1 MPVKELLKKMINEN
15 PIIVSLKNMPP
26 GDIYLLG
33 PKPYVLRGFNYYRQ
47 GRVQRFE
54 WNEDKSVLLA
64 RVKGS
69 KAYTISIRLEAGDMK
84 YYCSCPAWDRT
95 DNCKHVVCVVATIK
109 NLINADH
116 FKENSIIAP
125 HRKDLRRSLL
135 LLKDSQPEID
145 EAVPAIKRKLAAGYS
160 LVLKRDHSYFSAI
173 ATVYKGEQKAT
184 GRAAL
189 MPEEL
194 RPFAT
199 GSPDYYYFRYVNKIS
214 ILEYLMEY
222 GDIHPLFL
230 KKDDEMIPLRWHEG
244 VLCRPIIKFNAT
256 TSEVGASIC
265 YFPNDD
271 SGPWLKPYRLN
282 NSIVINLEDAGIGF
296 MQEGEDL
303 KLWQSVAKTFE
314 AAKPQRQSSKEG
326 VRDKDLPSAI
336 PLEVFRDL
344 HFSIKGRKKIWLE
357 RFMFEAEGHRA
368 DFENGS
374 YSCQMRIEMNEEEGV
389 ATLCALRDIN
399 GRIVRTNSS
408 FFKLLL
414 MMESGRFELSAPMKA
429 KKRRKA
435 VIDAFMKLLS
445 AGTKTE
451 MEKIVKEALSNGDF
465 RKRTVRSEAKSCLV
479 DAFGSI
485 KEDLASIDFDGQK
498 WIITDNICSLEAPL
512 YTIPYSLF
520 GVDIFNGMKVHSEMK
535 VGAKALYA
543 SLPALHEALKGEG
556 IPLYFKGK
564 LVVASQW
571 DFSFDA
577 GNRSDESIDWFEI
590 KPEISCDGKLL
601 DEEAWQRALNHSGVV
616 EGEETVE
623 VLSSNTQKVLSAIGK
638 VYGGGS
644 RKAEEREIVSV
655 PRLQI
660 LDWVELRK
668 LGVKVKLS
676 TDDEAL
682 IKRLTGFEKIR
693 EKPLP
698 EKLNAKLRHYQKE
711 GYYWL
716 AFLYE
721 HRFGA
726 CLADDMGLGKTLQ
739 SITLLAAIKE
749 GKVLAP
755 GAPIKDNKGRP
766 QLIVVPPS
774 LLFNWESEINK
785 FYPSLS
791 VYSYAGA
798 DRVAAFQNHDV
809 ILTTYGV
816 VRRDIEILE
825 KTLFDVIIFDEAQ
838 AVKNIYASTTGAV
851 RQLRGYFKLV
861 VTGTPMENHLGE
873 YFSSLDL
880 ALPGLL
886 GEYDQFKKY
895 LKADASA
902 NLDII
907 VKRTRPFVLRRT
919 KEKILKELPSKTE
932 TDIYL
937 ELTGKQKAL
946 YQKTVEMIKSDISAA
961 YASKNAAQASIV
973 ALTAILKLRQLCIS
987 PRLIDPAADEKSP
1000 KIEFLCSKLR
1010 ELIDEDHSSLVFS
1023 QFTSFLDILE
1033 EELIREKIPY
1043 CRLDGSTPT
1052 VKRRKLV
1059 EGFQDSKTP
1068 LVFLLSLKAG
1078 GQGLTLTKAS
1088 YVFHLDPWWNPAVEN
1103 QASDRAH
1110 RIGQKNKVTITRLL
1124 MHHTIEEKMMVL
1136 KEKKMAL
1143 FNAIMDDSKKP
1154 KKGSSISKE
1163 DFEFLLG

>member
-1 MPVKELLKKMINEN
+1 MTNEN
-15 PIIVSLKNMPP
+15 RIIEALRNLPP
-26 GDIYLLG
+26 GDIYLLS

-47 GRVQRFE
+47 GSVQRFE
-54 WNEDKSVLLA
+54 WNEEKSVLLA

-69 KAYTISIRLEAGDMK
+69 KSYTISIRVEDENLN
-84 YYCSCPAWDRT
+84 YYCSCPAWNKRK
-95 DNCKHVVCVVATIK
+95 NCKHVVCVVACIK

-116 FKENSIIAP
+116 FKGNSIIAP
-125 HRKDLRRSLL
+125 HRRDLRRSLL
-135 LLKDSQPEID
+135 LTKETRPEIE
-145 EAVPAIKRKLAAGYS
+145 EAPPVMKRRLATGYS

-173 ATVYKGEQKAT
+173 ATVYKGEKKAS

-199 GSPDYYYFRYVNKIS
+199 ASPDYYYFRYINKIS

-222 GDIHPLFL
+222 GDTHPLFL
-230 KKDDEMIPLRWHEG
+230 KKDDEMIALKWDEG
-244 VLCRPIIKFNAT
+244 IHCRPIIKFNAT
-256 TSEVGASIC
+256 TSDVSASIC
-265 YFPNDD
+265 YFSDNDPK
-271 SGPWLKPYRLN
+271 PWLKPYRLN
-282 NSIVINLEDAGIGF
+282 NSIVINLESAEIGF
-296 MQEGEDL
+296 MQEGDDL
-303 KLWQSVAKTFE
+303 KLWQSVSKTFE
-314 AAKPQRQSSKEG
+314 AARVHELDQKAG
-326 VRDKDLPSAI
+326 GRDKDLPFTI
-336 PLEVFRDL
+336 PLETFRSL
-344 HFSIKGRKKIWLE
+344 HFSVKGKKKNWLE
-357 RFMFEAEGHRA
+357 RFIFEADGNRS

-374 YSCQMRIEMNEEEGV
+374 YSCQMKIEMNEEESV
-389 ATLCALRDIN
+389 ATLCALRGIN
-399 GRIVRTNSS
+399 GRSAQTNSS
-408 FFKLLL
+408 FFKLL
-414 MMESGRFELSAPMKA
+414 MIMESGRYNLSASMKA
-429 KKRRKA
+429 KKRRKV
-435 VIDAFMKLLS
+435 VIDAFMRLLS

-451 MEKIVKEALSNGDF
+451 MERITKEALSNGDF
-465 RKRTVRSEAKSCLV
+465 GKRTVRAEAKSCLN
-479 DAFGSI
+479 DAFNSI
-485 KEDLASIDFDGQK
+485 KDELSSIDFDGKK
-498 WIITDNICSLEAPL
+498 WIITDNNCSLEAPL
-512 YTIPYSLF
+512 YTIPYKIF
-520 GVDIFNGMKVHSEMK
+520 GTDIFNGMKRHSEMK

-543 SLPALHEALKGEG
+543 SLPVLHEALKGEG

-564 LVVASQW
+564 LVVTSEW

-577 GNRSDESIDWFEI
+577 GSRAEGIDWFEI

-601 DEEAWQRALNHSGVV
+601 DEEAWQKALSHSGVV

-623 VLSSNTQKVLSAIGK
+623 VLSRNTQKVLSAIGK
-638 VYGGGS
+638 VYGDNVS
-644 RKAEEREIVSV
+644 RKQAEREIVSV

-668 LGVKVKLS
+668 LGVKIRLS
-676 TDDEAL
+676 AEDEAL
-682 IKRLTGFEKIR
+682 IKRLTGFEKIK
-693 EKPLP
+693 EIPLP
-698 EKLNAKLRHYQKE
+698 GKLNAKLRHYQKE

-755 GAPIKDNKGRP
+755 GSRAGNKKGGP
-766 QLIVVPPS
+766 QLIVMPPS
-774 LLFNWESEINK
+774 LLFNWESEIKK
-785 FYPSLS
+785 FYPSLT

-798 DRVAAFQNHDV
+798 DRKAVFHNYDV

-816 VRRDIEILE
+816 VRRDMETLE

-851 RQLRGYFKLV
+851 RKLRGYFKLV

-886 GEYDQFKKY
+886 GEYEQFKKY

-907 VKRTRPFVLRRT
+907 VQRTRPFVLRRT
-919 KEKILKELPSKTE
+919 KEKILKELPVKTE

-937 ELTGKQKAL
+937 ELTGKQKVL

-961 YASKNAAQASIV
+961 YANRNAAQASIV

-987 PRLIDPAADEKSP
+987 PRLIDPSAEEKSP

-1010 ELIDEDHSSLVFS
+1010 ELVDEGHSSLVFS

-1052 VKRRKLV
+1052 AKRRKLV
-1059 EGFQDSKTP
+1059 ENFQNSETP

-1154 KKGSSISKE
+1154 KKGSAISKE

>member
-1 MPVKELLKKMINEN
+1 MTKN
-15 PIIVSLKNMPP
+15 PIIEMLTDMPP
-26 GDIYLLG
+26 GDIYLLAS
-33 PKPYVLRGFNYYRQ
+33 KIYVMRGFNYYKD
-47 GRVQRFE
+47 GRLERLE
-54 WNEDKSVLLA
+54 WNEQKSVLLA
-64 RVKGS
+64 RVKDT
-69 KAYTISIRLEAGDMK
+69 KVYTVSVRIEGANLN
-84 YYCSCPAWDRT
+84 YYCSCPVWKADG
-95 DNCKHVVCVVATIK
+95 NCKHVVCVVATIK
-109 NLINADH
+109 NLISREH

-125 HRKDLRRSLL
+125 HRRELRKSLL
-135 LLKDSQPEID
+135 FLDNNQSEIK
-145 EAVPAIKRKLAAGYS
+145 ETPPAIKRKLAAGYS
-160 LVLKRDHSYFSAI
+160 LVLKRDQSYFSAI
-173 ATVYKGEQKAT
+173 ATVYKGEKKASE
-184 GRAAL
+184 RAAL

-199 GSPDYYYFRYVNKIS
+199 GSPDYYYFRYINKKS
-214 ILEYLMEY
+214 ILAYLIEY
-222 GDIHPLFL
+222 GDIHPVFL
-230 KKDDEMIPLRWHEG
+230 KKDDEMIALNWDEG
-244 VLCRPIIKFNAT
+244 IHCKPIIKFNAT
-256 TSEVGASIC
+256 SSEVSASTC
-265 YFPNDD
+265 YFPNDE
-271 SGPWLKPYRLN
+271 SSPWLKPYRLN
-282 NSIVINLEDAGIGF
+282 NSIVIDLEKSEIGF
-296 MQEGEDL
+296 MPEGEDL

-314 AAKPQRQSSKEG
+314 TVRPGRTISESSN
-326 VRDKDLPSAI
+326 RNKDLPLTI
-336 PLEVFRDL
+336 PLEAFRKL
-344 HFSIKGRKKIWLE
+344 NFRIKGNKENWLH
-357 RFMFEAEGHRA
+357 RFTFEADGNKTSLKNA
-368 DFENGS
+368 D
-374 YSCQMRIEMNEEEGV
+374 YSCRMLIEMDEEKGR
-389 ATLCALRDIN
+389 ATLLALRDIN
-399 GRIVRTNSS
+399 GRAVQSNSS

-414 MMESGRFELSAPMKA
+414 IMESGRFDLSPAMKA
-429 KKRRKA
+429 RKRRN
-435 VIDAFMKLLS
+435 VIIEAFMKLLS
-445 AGTKTE
+445 ADTE
-451 MEKIVKEALSNGDF
+451 TGRDKIINAALSNGDF
-465 RKRTVRSEAKSCLV
+465 RKRSVRSEAKSYLI
-479 DAFGSI
+479 DAYTAL
-485 KEDLASIDFDGQK
+485 KEKSSSIDFDGK
-498 WIITDNICSLEAPL
+498 DWLITDNSSDLEAAL
-512 YTIPYSLF
+512 YTIPYKLF
-520 GVDIFNGMKVHSEMK
+520 GVDIFKDMESHSKMKISSK
-535 VGAKALYA
+535 TLYA
-543 SLPALHEALKGEG
+543 SLPILHEALKGEG

-564 LVVASQW
+564 LVVSSEW
-571 DFSFDA
+571 DFNFDA
-577 GNRSDESIDWFEI
+577 GSRDEEGIDWFEI
-590 KPEISCDGKLL
+590 KPEISCDGTIL
-601 DEEAWQRALNHSGVV
+601 DEQDWQKALNHSGLV

-638 VYGGGS
+638 VYGDS
-644 RKAEEREIVSV
+644 VATKKQEEKEIVSV

-676 TDDEAL
+676 TEDEAL
-682 IKRLTGFEKIR
+682 TKRLTGFEKIE
-693 EKPLP
+693 EKPIP
-698 EKLNAKLRHYQKE
+698 KKLNAKLRHYQKE

-726 CLADDMGLGKTLQ
+726 CLADDMGLGKTIQ

-755 GAPIKDNKGRP
+755 IGKEAAQIKDKKGAP

-774 LLFNWESEINK
+774 LLFNWESEIKK
-785 FYPSLS
+785 FYPSLT
-791 VYSYAGA
+791 VHTYAGV
-798 DRVAAFQNHDV
+798 DRVAAFHSHDV
-809 ILTTYGV
+809 ILTTYGI

-886 GEYDQFKKY
+886 GEYEQFKKY

-902 NLDII
+902 NLDMI

-919 KEKILKELPSKTE
+919 KEKILKELPVKTE

-946 YQKTVEMIKSDISAA
+946 YQKTVEMIKSDISDA
-961 YASKNAAQASIV
+961 YANKNAAQASIV

-987 PRLIDPAADEKSP
+987 PRLVDPAADAKSP
-1000 KIEFLCSKLR
+1000 KIEFLCSKLK
-1010 ELIDEDHSSLVFS
+1010 ELIDEEHSSLVFS

-1033 EELIREKIPY
+1033 EELVREKIPY

-1052 VKRRKLV
+1052 AKRRKLV
-1059 EGFQDSKTP
+1059 EAFQDSETP

>member
-1 MPVKELLKKMINEN
+1 MTNN
-15 PIIVSLKNMPP
+15 PIIEILTDMPP
-26 GDIYLLG
+26 GDIYLLAS
-33 PKPYVLRGFNYYRQ
+33 KAYVMRGFEYYKQ
-47 GRVQRFE
+47 GQLERLT
-54 WNEDKSVLLA
+54 WNDKKNVLLA
-64 RVKGS
+64 RVKGTRP
-69 KAYTISIRLEAGDMK
+69 YTVSISIKDDDLS
-84 YYCSCPAWDRT
+84 YYCSCPAWDRSG
-95 DNCKHVVCVVATIK
+95 NCKHVVAVVATIK
-109 NLINADH
+109 NLINSEH
-116 FKENSIIAP
+116 FKGNSIIAP
-125 HRKDLRRSLL
+125 HRRELRKSLL
-135 LLKDSQPEID
+135 SLDENQPEIK
-145 EAVPAIKRKLAAGYS
+145 EAPPVIKRKLAAGYS

-173 ATVYKGEQKAT
+173 ATVYKGEKKAS

-199 GSPDYYYFRYVNKIS
+199 GSPDYYYFRYINKMS
-214 ILEYLMEY
+214 ILAYLIEY
-222 GDIHPLFL
+222 GDDHPIFL
-230 KKDDEMIPLRWHEG
+230 KKDDEMIPINWNDGIH
-244 VLCRPIIKFNAT
+244 CRPIIKFNAT
-256 TSEVGASIC
+256 TSEVKASIC
-265 YFPNDD
+265 YFPNDE
-271 SGPWLKPYRLN
+271 SSPWLKPYRLN
-282 NSIVINLEDAGIGF
+282 NSIVINLESFEIGF
-296 MQEGEDL
+296 MPEGEDL

-314 AAKPQRQSSKEG
+314 TVRPGRPISESSN
-326 VRDKDLPSAI
+326 RDKDLPLTI
-336 PLEVFRDL
+336 PLEAFRKL
-344 HFSIKGRKKIWLE
+344 NFRIKGNKENWLH
-357 RFMFEAEGHRA
+357 RFTFEADGTKTPLEKA
-368 DFENGS
+368 D
-374 YSCQMRIEMNEEEGV
+374 YSCRMSIEMDEEKGI
-389 ATLCALRDIN
+389 ATLFALRDIN
-399 GRIVRTNSS
+399 GRTMQSNSS

-414 MMESGRFELSAPMKA
+414 IMESGRFDLSPSMKA
-429 KKRRKA
+429 RKRRKV
-435 VIDAFMKLLS
+435 VIEAFMKLLS
-445 AGTKTE
+445 ADKETE
-451 MEKIVKEALSNGDF
+451 RDKIIKAALSNGDF
-465 RKRTVRSEAKSCLV
+465 RKRSVRSEAKSFLLN
-479 DAFGSI
+479 AFTSL
-485 KEDLASIDFDGQK
+485 KEESSSIDFDGK
-498 WIITDNICSLEAPL
+498 EWMITGNSSDLEAPL
-512 YTIPYSLF
+512 YTIPYKLF
-520 GVDIFNGMKVHSEMK
+520 GVDIFKDMKSHSEMK
-535 VGAKALYA
+535 VSSKALYA
-543 SLPALHEALKGEG
+543 SLPILHEALKGEG

-564 LVVASQW
+564 LVVTSEW

-577 GNRSDESIDWFEI
+577 GSRNEEGIDWFEI

-601 DEEAWQRALNHSGVV
+601 NEEAWQNALNHSGVV
-616 EGEETVE
+616 ESDETIE

-638 VYGGGS
+638 VYGGSGS
-644 RKAEEREIVSV
+644 ITKPEEREIVSV

-676 TDDEAL
+676 KEDEAL
-682 IKRLTGFEKIR
+682 TKRLTGFEKIE

-698 EKLNAKLRHYQKE
+698 EKLNAKLRHYQEE

-726 CLADDMGLGKTLQ
+726 CLADDMGLGKTIQ

-755 GAPIKDNKGRP
+755 TGKKGSQTKDKKGGP

-774 LLFNWESEINK
+774 LLFNWESEIKK
-785 FYPSLS
+785 FYPDLT
-791 VYSYAGA
+791 VHYYAGVN
-798 DRVAAFQNHDV
+798 RVASFDKHDV

-886 GEYDQFKKY
+886 GEYEQFKKY

-919 KEKILKELPSKTE
+919 KEKILKELPAKTE

-937 ELTGKQKAL
+937 ELTGKQKVL
-946 YQKTVEMIKSDISAA
+946 YQKTVEMIKSDISDA
-961 YASKNAAQASIV
+961 YANKNAAQASIV

-987 PRLIDPAADEKSP
+987 PRLIDPEADAKSP

-1052 VKRRKLV
+1052 AKRRKLV
-1059 EGFQDSKTP
+1059 ENFQDSDTP

-1143 FNAIMDDSKKP
+1143 FNAIMDDSKKA